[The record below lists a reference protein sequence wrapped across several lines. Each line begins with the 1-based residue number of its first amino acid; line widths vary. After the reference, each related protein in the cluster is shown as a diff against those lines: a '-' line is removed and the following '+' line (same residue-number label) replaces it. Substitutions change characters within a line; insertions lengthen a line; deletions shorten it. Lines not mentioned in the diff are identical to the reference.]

1 MRPTLIAIVATPYA
15 RIQDKTC
22 NIQLNLRAPAF
33 VKFVNRIPHD
43 RRDLVEELPSKAT
56 SSQDMTTL
64 LGIIFA
70 AKVDPLFVIR
80 RVTLM
85 ESFRE
90 KNGGRGSN
98 RLIQEQIETEV
109 SRNDT
114 YIEPAAIRSEENLKA
129 RIGDL
134 QPHINQEE
142 KEIFRVRQTARIS
155 NRRRKVRVYFP

>member
-1 MRPTLIAIVATPYA
+1 
-15 RIQDKTC
+15 
-22 NIQLNLRAPAF
+22 
-33 VKFVNRIPHD
+33 
-43 RRDLVEELPSKAT
+43 
-56 SSQDMTTL
+56 MTTL

-70 AKVDPLFVIR
+70 TKVDPLFVIR
-80 RVTLM
+80 RGTLM

-98 RLIQEQIETEV
+98 RLIQEQIETEF
-109 SRNDT
+109 SINDT